1 MISLDLEDDD
11 ILDMPDAKPVVKIY
25 PMLPDIATQLDR
37 CAKFA
42 ADVKAGKVKDVD
54 YAGTLPDL
62 QLWTYIELFEY
73 WYKAYKAKPNP
84 VILGNAFL
92 AAAKCRAG
100 NSWHRVKSP
109 LLPRWEGRAEA
120 IDALP
125 TLTKLLIPLP
135 FDCGR
140 IRPNVENS
148 KHWRAVWFNNAT
160 RAPVIPTEP
169 FHIL

>member
-11 ILDMPDAKPVVKIY
+11 ILDMPDVKPAAKIY

-42 ADVKAGKVKDVD
+42 TDVKAGKVKDVD

-73 WYKAYKAKPNP
+73 WYKEYQIKKNP
-84 VILGNAFL
+84 FILGNAFL

-100 NSWHRVKSP
+100 GKWLAAKSP
-109 LLPRWEGRAEA
+109 LLPGWKGRVEV

-125 TLTKLLIPLP
+125 NLTKLLVVLP
-135 FDCGR
+135 FDCAR

-148 KHWRAVWFNNAT
+148 KLWRMVWFNNAT